1 MAISPKLNQWINE
14 IEQRPAS
21 APFIVRRLS
30 ERLEEL
36 DRENEALRAENL
48 SLRSGQKIQE
58 FERKISEL
66 EYQIELLKRG
76 GPEGGLPT
84 QTSAYLLVYN
94 AQGQVL
100 SLELLSTDLQAG
112 NPIARLLDLP
122 EQAAEDIQLS
132 VVEPQDEL
140 LFLFDSGRA
149 LTMPAR
155 ELPILR
161 QVASKWEQAYT
172 LEMRSG
178 EQLVCMLPI
187 TSAPLKAMAVQVS
200 RRGFARS
207 FSRDYFQSFLSNHNF
222 GRGVKAQSD
231 QVFNMALCDPQDIYI
246 LVSRQGY
253 LSALLAS
260 NLSVTLDETIKL
272 GIKDFLVSSFVFPA
286 DQLGEGLMVV
296 VTSEGRIYAQKTSW
310 LSADSA
316 DGTKRR
322 LILSKEKAG
331 SLQVVA
337 AAPAFSGDWGML
349 LDASGEI
356 HALHITTGLKGET
369 VRDTAHATQSP
380 MARPLAFATTSLL
393 RQTEE

>member
-30 ERLEEL
+30 ERLQEL

-76 GPEGGLPT
+76 VPDGNFPI
-84 QTSAYLLVYN
+84 QTSAHLLVYN
-94 AQGQVL
+94 TKGAVL
-100 SLELLSTDLQAG
+100 SIELLPTDVQAS
-112 NPIARLLDLP
+112 NPILRLNSLP
-122 EQAAEDIQLS
+122 EQAAEDIQLL

-149 LTMPAR
+149 LTMPAYD
-155 ELPILR
+155 LPTFH
-161 QVASKWEQAYT
+161 QVATHWEQAYS

-187 TSAPLKAMAVQVS
+187 TNAPLKAMAIQIS

-207 FSRDYFQSFLSNHNF
+207 FSREYFQSFLSNHNF
-222 GRGVKAQSD
+222 GRGVKTQSD
-231 QVFNMALCDPQDIYI
+231 QVFNMSLCEPQDICL

-260 NLSVTLDETIKL
+260 SLSVTLEENIKL
-272 GIKDFLVSSFVFPA
+272 GIKDYLVSSFVIPA
-286 DQLGEGLMVV
+286 EQAGEGFMVV
-296 VTSEGRIYAQKTSW
+296 VTSEGRIYSQKTSW
-310 LSADSA
+310 LSSDSA

-331 SLQVVA
+331 TLQVVA
-337 AAPAFSGDWGML
+337 AAPAQQGDWGLL
-349 LDASGEI
+349 LDANGEI
-356 HALHITTGLKGET
+356 YAVQITANLKGET
-369 VRDTAHATQSP
+369 VKATPHPSQSP
-380 MARPLAFATTSLL
+380 LTKPLAFTTTSLL
-393 RQTEE
+393 QHLEE